1 MHARRRWLLA
11 IPALVGAV
19 LLALWLWPED
29 LSSPSGDGATGGGFD
44 DVTVLGGAGGARG
57 GDPGEAGRARGGD
70 AGLSASEWRPTAS
83 VVDDPG
89 SPHGSLHGR
98 VVSSRDGAPV
108 AGAELVFLR
117 EGSSTTARSDAQG
130 RFAAQVSEPG
140 RYVLSVATA
149 EGFLPYAPE
158 WGHSAIAFEARP
170 RQRIEGVVVQ
180 LRPERQIEV
189 QVVDGDEAPVA
200 GASVRVLG
208 ASSGERAMAPV
219 REAYTTD
226 AEGRATVTLW
236 RWASIEARHPDHG
249 LGRAR
254 ARGADTIQI
263 TLRPA
268 RPEQTASESIAG
280 RVVDT
285 AGQPI
290 EGALVTAFR
299 RARGLHPSAQG
310 ATGADGAF
318 ELLGLDVGEHV
329 LMARHPM
336 HPDARVGPVQTGAT
350 DATLTMQSGLTIA
363 GRVLDA
369 EGQAVPAVH
378 VSARGGE
385 TALTRRTMGAVVSY
399 DADGRF
405 LVSGLSEGEY
415 ELVATSRGMPP
426 SDPVMATAGGPDV
439 TLTLERGAQ
448 ILGLVRDD
456 EGAPIAGAR
465 VSIET
470 GLGRRSATADPIAP
484 TVTDAD
490 GAFVL
495 DGVGSEPRSIRV
507 TADGHHGRL
516 VSGFTAASG
525 ATRRLEVTLSRVAD
539 GEEARTELVGIGVNV
554 WPRGDALVVGR
565 VVEGG
570 SAEAAGLHRGDRI
583 LAVDGAPV
591 EGLGF
596 RPALERI
603 RGTEGS
609 TVVLTIQRAG
619 EDAPAQ
625 LPIVRTR
632 IRT

>member
-29 LSSPSGDGATGGGFD
+29 LSSPSGDGAMGGGFD

-57 GDPGEAGRARGGD
+57 GDPGGAGRARGGD

-130 RFAAQVSEPG
+130 RFTAQVSEPG

-158 WGHSAIAFEARP
+158 WGHSAIAFEARA

-180 LRPERQIEV
+180 LRPERQVEV

-280 RVVDT
+280 RVVD
-285 AGQPI
+285 
-290 EGALVTAFR
+290 
-299 RARGLHPSAQG
+299 
-310 ATGADGAF
+310 
-318 ELLGLDVGEHV
+318 
-329 LMARHPM
+329 
-336 HPDARVGPVQTGAT
+336 
-350 DATLTMQSGLTIA
+350 
-363 GRVLDA
+363 A

-378 VSARGGE
+378 VSARGGG